1 MPQFTLYVML
11 TDLCNM
17 FLVAYCWPGL
27 FVCYWPNLNI
37 QVSCYMYFANCYLLP
52 LIKGKS
58 QVAVGVAPID
68 LANKSSESALSIFP
82 LAIANCKEE
91 RQVYVSVLVHACKC
105 GCRFN

>member
-1 MPQFTLYVML
+1 ML
-11 TDLCNM
+11 LSK
-17 FLVAYCWPGL
+17 LK
-27 FVCYWPNLNI
+27 
-37 QVSCYMYFANCYLLP
+37 QVRCCSFANFYLLL

-91 RQVYVSVLVHACKC
+91 R
-105 GCRFN
+105 